1 MLGVPARE
9 GVRLAVRRST
19 YKYHAEFE
27 WDDMDAFKAA
37 VGSEAF
43 AAAGKDAMAMGIPF
57 TVNFASI
64 E

>member
-1 MLGVPARE
+1 
-9 GVRLAVRRST
+9 
-19 YKYHAEFE
+19 
-27 WDDMDAFKAA
+27 MDAFKAA